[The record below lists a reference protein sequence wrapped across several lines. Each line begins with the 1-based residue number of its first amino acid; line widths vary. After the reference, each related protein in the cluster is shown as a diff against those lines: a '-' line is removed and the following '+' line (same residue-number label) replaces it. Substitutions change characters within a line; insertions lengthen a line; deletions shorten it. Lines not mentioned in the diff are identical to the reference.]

1 MIAGPSEIVV
11 VADETGNAKYIAA
24 DLLSQAEHDERA
36 TAICITTNMELAK
49 EVEKEVE
56 RQLETLPRSEI
67 ARESI
72 NRNGAI
78 FIVASLEEALK
89 LSNEIAPEHLE
100 LHIKEPMNALDYVKH
115 AGSIFL
121 GPYAPEPLEGLFGG
135 TKSCITNERNG
146 KIFSP
151 LSVDDFVKNQV
162 LFLIQRKH

>member
-1 MIAGPSEIVV
+1 
-11 VADETGNAKYIAA
+11 
-24 DLLSQAEHDERA
+24 
-36 TAICITTNMELAK
+36 MELAK

-121 GPYAPEPLEGLFGG
+121 GPYAPEPLGDYWRDR
-135 TKSCITNERNG
+135 IMYYQRAERQD
-146 KIFSP
+146 FSP

>member
-1 MIAGPSEIVV
+1 MKQVMQ
-11 VADETGNAKYIAA
+11 KYIAA

-78 FIVASLEEALK
+78 FIVPSLEEALK

-100 LHIKEPMNALDYVKH
+100 LHIKR
-115 AGSIFL
+115 
-121 GPYAPEPLEGLFGG
+121 
-135 TKSCITNERNG
+135 TNECSRLCETCRLYFPWA
-146 KIFSP
+146 IFT
-151 LSVDDFVKNQV
+151 
-162 LFLIQRKH
+162 

>member
-1 MIAGPSEIVV
+1 
-11 VADETGNAKYIAA
+11 
-24 DLLSQAEHDERA
+24 
-36 TAICITTNMELAK
+36 MELAK

-56 RQLETLPRSEI
+56 RQLEMLPRSEI

-78 FIVASLEEALK
+78 FIVPSLEEALK

-121 GPYAPEPLEGLFGG
+121 GPYAPEPLGDYLADR
-135 TKSCITNERNG
+135 IMYYQRAERQDF
-146 KIFSP
+146 FSVI
-151 LSVDDFVKNQV
+151 S
-162 LFLIQRKH
+162 R

>member
-1 MIAGPSEIVV
+1 
-11 VADETGNAKYIAA
+11 
-24 DLLSQAEHDERA
+24 
-36 TAICITTNMELAK
+36 MELAK

-56 RQLETLPRSEI
+56 RQLEMLPRSEI

-78 FIVASLEEALK
+78 FIVPSLEEALK

-121 GPYAPEPLEGLFGG
+121 GPYAPG
-135 TKSCITNERNG
+135 TASGIIWHRIMYYQRAER
-146 KIFSP
+146 KIFF
-151 LSVDDFVKNQV
+151 SV
-162 LFLIQRKH
+162 ISR

>member
-1 MIAGPSEIVV
+1 
-11 VADETGNAKYIAA
+11 
-24 DLLSQAEHDERA
+24 
-36 TAICITTNMELAK
+36 MELAK

-78 FIVASLEEALK
+78 FIVPSLEEALK
-89 LSNEIAPEHLE
+89 LSNEIAPQHLE

-121 GPYAPEPLEGLFGG
+121 GPYSPEPLGDYLAGPNHVLPTSG
-135 TKSCITNERNG
+135 TAR
-146 KIFSP
+146 F
-151 LSVDDFVKNQV
+151 
-162 LFLIQRKH
+162 FLRYQSMIS

>member
-78 FIVASLEEALK
+78 FIVPSLEEALK

-121 GPYAPEPLEGLFGG
+121 GPYAPEPLGDYLADR
-135 TKSCITNERNG
+135 IMYYRRAERQDF
-146 KIFSP
+146 FSVI
-151 LSVDDFVKNQV
+151 S
-162 LFLIQRKH
+162 R

>member
-78 FIVASLEEALK
+78 FIVPSLEEALK

-121 GPYAPEPLEGLFGG
+121 GPYSPEPLGDYLATE
-135 TKSCITNERNG
+135 SCITNERNG

-162 LFLIQRKH
+162 LFLIRRKH